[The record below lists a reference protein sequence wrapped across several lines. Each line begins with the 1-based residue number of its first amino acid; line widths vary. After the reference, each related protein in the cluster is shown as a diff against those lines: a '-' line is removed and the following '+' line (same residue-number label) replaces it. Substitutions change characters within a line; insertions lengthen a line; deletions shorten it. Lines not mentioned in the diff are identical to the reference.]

1 MACFSF
7 DIRVAGMEYIHKL
20 NTKMTS
26 LSKNS
31 KLLILLKQIR
41 FGLLLVVVGWFSDAG
56 SLVFVCNPLKSR
68 KIVVL
73 LQVV

>member
-26 LSKNS
+26 LSK
-31 KLLILLKQIR
+31 K
-41 FGLLLVVVGWFSDAG
+41 
-56 SLVFVCNPLKSR
+56 
-68 KIVVL
+68 
-73 LQVV
+73 